1 MIYCIITKKNNSY
14 YYNSKS
20 IISINMSS
28 NGKGKK
34 NIGKG
39 GNPKLYVTA
48 FYGGDVVKNSTVRL
62 VVSEEHPQLTIAEFS
77 KIYGSDIKANYYQTF
92 NNINNVNESFDNGEL
107 NEKLVEGTAGQP
119 IYKISIKDLKVH
131 MKSACA
137 DDDDK
142 VTQCKTINVYNK
154 AKKGDDDAGADK
166 KASSKKNLKKKQVL
180 ILMSILMPILM
191 LILMKMKMKMKM
203 QRKLQ
208 KKLQK
213 LRKPRQK
220 NLRKPK
226 QKKLRKPKQKKLRK
240 PKQKKLRKQR
250 QKKRLQNPR
259 KIRKLQKPKQK
270 KLKKD
275 LIVTAL
281 MMTQLKQRT
290 QPKLISV
297 MIPNLNLIMRKK
309 TNRFSCEI

>member
-1 MIYCIITKKNNSY
+1 
-14 YYNSKS
+14 
-20 IISINMSS
+20 MSS

-166 KASSKKNLKKKQVL
+166 KASSKKNLKKKASADSDVD
-180 ILMSILMPILM
+180 SDADSDADSNEDEDEDEDA
-191 LILMKMKMKMKM
+191 
-203 QRKLQ
+203 
-208 KKLQK
+208 KKAAK
-213 LRKPRQK
+213 KAAK
-220 NLRKPK
+220 AKETKAEKSKETKTEKAKETKTEKAKKTKTEKAKETKAEKKAAKPK
-226 QKKLRKPKQKKLRK
+226 EDKKAAKTKAEKAKKGSDSDSSDDDAAETK
-240 PKQKKLRKQR
+240 
-250 QKKRLQNPR
+250 NTA
-259 KIRKLQKPKQK
+259 KIDISDDSESESDNEE
-270 KLKKD
+270 KD
-275 LIVTAL
+275 
-281 MMTQLKQRT
+281 K
-290 QPKLISV
+290 
-297 MIPNLNLIMRKK
+297 
-309 TNRFSCEI
+309 